1 MKTKTS
7 SVNLLQGPIL
17 KSLVIFMIPI
27 MISNIFQQLYNA
39 VDTAIVG
46 NFLGENSLAAIGACA
61 SIFELFVGFAMS
73 LASGFGIV
81 AARSYGSGNE
91 ENLKKCVAGSLVIG
105 GMTTLVITLI
115 SLAGL

>member
-46 NFLGENSLAAIGACA
+46 NFLG
-61 SIFELFVGFAMS
+61 
-73 LASGFGIV
+73 
-81 AARSYGSGNE
+81 
-91 ENLKKCVAGSLVIG
+91 
-105 GMTTLVITLI
+105 
-115 SLAGL
+115 